1 MATVDLGKLAFVN
14 KGTWSCHCIRSKR
27 RCQHTDH
34 NETSTY
40 LAVQASTN
48 QAPSTNGT
56 INTSNWSLL
65 AKGTTLASNNQGT
78 YNARTTY
85 EKGDGSNILIAELLR
100 LFFTSI
106 LRLHQD
112 KYLHRYGELNS
123 LATVAKGTDS
133 VVLVG
138 NQCKPRFHCCKSS
151 LSSNTME
158 VQLQLLFLRL
168 RLR

>member
-14 KGTWSCHCIRSKR
+14 KGTWSSATAYAVRDVV
-27 RCQHTDH
+27 QHTHH

-56 INTSNWSLL
+56 INTSNWSL

-78 YNARTTY
+78 YNVERLMKKAMW
-85 EKGDGSNILIAELLR
+85 SNILIAELLR

-112 KYLHRYGELNS
+112 KYLQHQER
-123 LATVAKGTDS
+123 
-133 VVLVG
+133 
-138 NQCKPRFHCCKSS
+138 
-151 LSSNTME
+151 
-158 VQLQLLFLRL
+158 
-168 RLR
+168 